1 MPTIGPIISRA
12 SAGMVSR
19 CARFICSATGLTR
32 RFHIGMV
39 STSQSSAFH
48 VRGWAFAEGS
58 VVASSSQRSARRT
71 DSSTAVRSPAE
82 TAALSPTCWR
92 AMRSAISKFTDSPSV
107 RAFIVEPMPES
118 ICPNWFKISPKP
130 PWPPPTLPPN
140 PNAANGLFCW
150 LRRSSSPL
158 SPSLSLLGKVNPNPL
173 LIGTTLQSC
182 AQVVSAASWK
192 IATLWANI

>member
-1 MPTIGPIISRA
+1 MAVTPAGATGRPKSEPVRACSARSPRAWPSLTPKFMAFICSIMPTIGPIISRA

-39 STSQSSAFH
+39 SASQSSAFH
-48 VRGWAFAEGS
+48 VRGWAFADGS

-130 PWPPPTLPPN
+130 P
-140 PNAANGLFCW
+140 
-150 LRRSSSPL
+150 
-158 SPSLSLLGKVNPNPL
+158 
-173 LIGTTLQSC
+173 
-182 AQVVSAASWK
+182 
-192 IATLWANI
+192 